1 MCPNVARVPR
11 SRLFAPLTPET
22 AQALAGY
29 PAVLRQA
36 LALRPGMER
45 ELPRRIRDL
54 SLSLTADREGGP
66 RPGYLSDPRGL
77 AAYTW
82 YFLPWNL
89 IRLSHLLPGLDLDL
103 PEDGLVCDLGA
114 GPLTLVQALWLSRPD
129 LRRKRLR
136 FLCVDR
142 SRRALELGARLFAGL
157 AGFDPT
163 TEDAPWRVKLVRG
176 EYWQGLAQGASLVA
190 MVNVANE
197 MAGAGREPLAERM
210 ERLAGQ
216 LADSLAPGGRLLLV
230 EPGTRLG
237 WRCLEGMRRAFV
249 EMGLGLLAPCPHDRP
264 CPLAEGRARAWCH
277 FTTSPD
283 DAPPWLAKLSDRAG
297 LGKERLSVSFLLV
310 RAGEVAAVPDAA
322 RVVSGAFALTDVP
335 GSAVYACAASGLL
348 VLCAPD
354 RRPPRSGD
362 LLSLTV
368 PQGAPADAKT
378 GAPRVMLPVTPG
390 TGPAREKIPASPP
403 RPASADRAGKPP
415 RPERP
420 APPGRSHGRP
430 QTSRPPRSG
439 PASGSDRSRSGP
451 SRSKPGSG
459 RPRKRS
465 G

>member
-1 MCPNVARVPR
+1 M
-11 SRLFAPLTPET
+11 
-22 AQALAGY
+22 
-29 PAVLRQA
+29 
-36 LALRPGMER
+36 
-45 ELPRRIRDL
+45 
-54 SLSLTADREGGP
+54 
-66 RPGYLSDPRGL
+66 
-77 AAYTW
+77 
-82 YFLPWNL
+82 
-89 IRLSHLLPGLDLDL
+89 
-103 PEDGLVCDLGA
+103 
-114 GPLTLVQALWLSRPD
+114 
-129 LRRKRLR
+129 
-136 FLCVDR
+136 
-142 SRRALELGARLFAGL
+142 
-157 AGFDPT
+157 
-163 TEDAPWRVKLVRG
+163 
-176 EYWQGLAQGASLVA
+176 
-190 MVNVANE
+190 
-197 MAGAGREPLAERM
+197 
-210 ERLAGQ
+210 
-216 LADSLAPGGRLLLV
+216 
-230 EPGTRLG
+230 
-237 WRCLEGMRRAFV
+237 
-249 EMGLGLLAPCPHDRP
+249 
-264 CPLAEGRARAWCH
+264 
-277 FTTSPD
+277 
-283 DAPPWLAKLSDRAG
+283 
-297 LGKERLSVSFLLV
+297 SFLLV